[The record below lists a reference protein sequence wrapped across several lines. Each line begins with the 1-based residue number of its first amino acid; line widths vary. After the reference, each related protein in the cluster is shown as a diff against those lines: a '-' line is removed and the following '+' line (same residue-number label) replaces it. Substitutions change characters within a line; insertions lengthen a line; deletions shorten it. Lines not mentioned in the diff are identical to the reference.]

1 MGNPFLPLLDSIPFS
16 PPLWKS
22 NLSIWGLLI
31 RFKLRFIKFNCTG
44 CNWQLIIV
52 RAKFGKSFCQTH
64 LQVILCDISVHIFL
78 PFDIVLYVSLTWA
91 RESLDSRAWVRGIFF
106 FFILSFLDNVAHD
119 PCKVMRNPA
128 EGSEKYTVKP
138 VTPWE
143 GRSGKQTLLDMVF
156 IFNTSKLMLEI
167 LPSSALTSTST
178 LPNHPHPLHPWK
190 FI

>member
-31 RFKLRFIKFNCTG
+31 RLKLRFIKFNCTG

-52 RAKFGKSFCQTH
+52 RAKLGKSFSQTH

-119 PCKVMRNPA
+119 PCKVMCNCAGHHLIVRCYYGLDQLEA
-128 EGSEKYTVKP
+128 RTLMR
-138 VTPWE
+138 WD
-143 GRSGKQTLLDMVF
+143 RSDSAFFRQV
-156 IFNTSKLMLEI
+156 I
-167 LPSSALTSTST
+167 L
-178 LPNHPHPLHPWK
+178 
-190 FI
+190 